1 MNTRNRWFATAMIG
15 AALFAAGCAPEQPDA
30 DDAVAPGPGAPVTA
44 ASPAATDGS
53 VATEAGS
60 ERQSKNTAERIED
73 MLEADATLKG
83 FDLDAEEEDNRVVL
97 KGEVKTAAQKTLA
110 EEIAR
115 QQAGTATVVSEIR
128 IDD

>member
-1 MNTRNRWFATAMIG
+1 MIG

-30 DDAVAPGPGAPVTA
+30 ADAVAPGPGAPVTA

-110 EEIAR
+110 EDIAR

-128 IDD
+128 VDD